1 MNARTLVLAAT
12 LLAGCAP
19 ADKVDALEQRV
30 ATLEGEVKA
39 LKANP
44 GASRAA
50 KGAAAATGTNS
61 AAETKANALLK
72 DIAALSRENKFDEAK
87 AKLATLKTDYG
98 TTTAY
103 RKARKMEQE
112 LSVIGKDAPAT
123 WEVEK
128 WYQGEDDVDLTSG
141 KPTLVVFFEAWCP
154 HCKHEAPALETRY
167 QNYRSMGLQ
176 VVGFTKVTKSSTD
189 AKVMDFLKEGGVT
202 FPIAKETGALSKWFN
217 VSGIPAAALVKDGK
231 IVWRGHPARLSDDQL
246 KAWL

>member
-1 MNARTLVLAAT
+1 MNARTLVLTAT

-30 ATLEGEVKA
+30 ASLEGEVKA
-39 LKANP
+39 LKATP
-44 GASRAA
+44 GATRAA
-50 KGAAAATGTNS
+50 KGATGANSETEAA
-61 AAETKANALLK
+61 ANALLK
-72 DIAALSRENKFDEAK
+72 DIATLSRDYKFDEAK

-128 WYQGEDDVDLTSG
+128 WYQGEGGVNLTSG

-154 HCKHEAPALETRY
+154 HCKEEAPRLESRY
-167 QNYRSMGLQ
+167 QSFKSQGLQ
-176 VVGFTKVTKSSTD
+176 VVGFTKLTRNSTD
-189 AKVMDFLKEGGVT
+189 EKVMDFLKQGGVT

-231 IVWRGHPARLSDDQL
+231 ILWRGHPARLSDDQL